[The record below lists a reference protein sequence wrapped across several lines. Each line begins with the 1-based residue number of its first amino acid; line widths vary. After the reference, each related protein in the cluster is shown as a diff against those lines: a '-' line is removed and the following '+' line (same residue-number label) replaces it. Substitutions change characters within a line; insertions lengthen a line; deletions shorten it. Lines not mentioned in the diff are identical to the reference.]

1 MFDSIGWFEI
11 LFILIV
17 GLIIIGPEKL
27 PGVIEDVRAGIYA
40 ARRAINNAK
49 KELNGE
55 LGDLGAEFEDF
66 RGPINQI
73 ATLKTMGPRAA
84 ITKALFDGDDS
95 YLDDFDPKKLLGEEE
110 LRGQT
115 QPRTPPATSKP
126 TEGNAESPTTPT
138 QPQNRDFNWEDV
150 T

>member
-55 LGDLGAEFEDF
+55 LDTFGAEFRDLQE
-66 RGPINQI
+66 PLTHLASWKNIEP
-73 ATLKTMGPRAA
+73 KAA
-84 ITKALFDGDDS
+84 LTKALFDGD
-95 YLDDFDPKKLLGEEE
+95 
-110 LRGQT
+110 RG
-115 QPRTPPATSKP
+115 R
-126 TEGNAESPTTPT
+126 
-138 QPQNRDFNWEDV
+138 
-150 T
+150 